1 MSRDKSVSDDPRHH
15 NYVLGL
21 ELHNRDSIAMT
32 ENEIDL
38 EALSTTEPGR
48 IAPTAQQALARIEAA
63 VDYHLREMDE
73 VFGAEPPTPLTEQN
87 YSGRFLVRTSRALHA
102 RLILEAAEQGVS
114 LNQWVAQKLADR
126 KPDLDW

>member
-1 MSRDKSVSDDPRHH
+1 
-15 NYVLGL
+15 
-21 ELHNRDSIAMT
+21 MT

-73 VFGAEPPTPLTEQN
+73 VFGAEPRTPLTEQN

>member
-1 MSRDKSVSDDPRHH
+1 
-15 NYVLGL
+15 
-21 ELHNRDSIAMT
+21 MT

-87 YSGRFLVRTSRALHA
+87 LQRTVLGPHVARPTRAPHFGGR
-102 RLILEAAEQGVS
+102 
-114 LNQWVAQKLADR
+114 
-126 KPDLDW
+126 

>member
-1 MSRDKSVSDDPRHH
+1 
-15 NYVLGL
+15 
-21 ELHNRDSIAMT
+21 MT

-63 VDYHLREMDE
+63 VDDHLREMDE

-87 YSGRFLVRTSRALHA
+87 YSGRFLVRTSRAYTRASFWRPLSRVSRSTSGWRRNLLTGNPTWTGSRIKPFPLRHHHILRVARGLHP
-102 RLILEAAEQGVS
+102 RLEH
-114 LNQWVAQKLADR
+114 
-126 KPDLDW
+126 P